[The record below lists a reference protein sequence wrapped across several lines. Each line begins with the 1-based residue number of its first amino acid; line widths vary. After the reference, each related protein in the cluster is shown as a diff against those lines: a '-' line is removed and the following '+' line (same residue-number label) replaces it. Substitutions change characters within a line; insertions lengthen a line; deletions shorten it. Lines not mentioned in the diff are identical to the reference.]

1 MTGTHAGRAVGT
13 YEANLWFLAVVATVA
28 IAGAYTAAYAIFM
41 AFVRLPWYVAG
52 IGIAVVSAT
61 WGTLNW
67 TFKAV
72 GSDGSLIYVTP
83 FKHIGASGFPLY
95 SVLWDLASIVFYA
108 AAAWLCMRRIQVR
121 R

>member
-1 MTGTHAGRAVGT
+1 MRGEIRSRLM
-13 YEANLWFLAVVATVA
+13 EVAREQFSTREFNSVTV
-28 IAGAYTAAYAIFM
+28 
-41 AFVRLPWYVAG
+41 R
-52 IGIAVVSAT
+52 GIAVVSAT

-72 GSDGSLIYVTP
+72 GSDGSLIYVAP